1 MNVYKTLD
9 IKKPVSKLKR
19 VCKIIQT
26 DITYAVRSSSRN
38 YLLAEHLLIY
48 QLPVRF

>member
-19 VCKIIQT
+19 VSIIVVIKAYICCSIFFT
-26 DITYAVRSSSRN
+26 K
-38 YLLAEHLLIY
+38 
-48 QLPVRF
+48 LPFG